1 MTSLIRSV
9 RCSHLSDGRSLQS
22 LRAHTDVVT
31 CLALTR
37 DGATLVT
44 GARDTT
50 LMVWPLI
57 PATSRSSSAN
67 LLPEKPRHV
76 LHGHDDEVTCVVASS
91 DVNIVLSG
99 SSDGTAIVYTL
110 RSGNYMRSLPHPAS
124 APVDLLALSAV
135 GTLVLY
141 SRTDHILHALTINHR
156 GQQPPL
162 ASTGAGE
169 RLHAIAFDSTND
181 VLISAGE
188 RGVVVLRRAHD
199 LSVLHELRALS
210 EESPTGPGPLR
221 CLALSAG
228 DEYVLAGSQR
238 GTLFV
243 WAVPSVPAER
253 DNSVDAAFLAA
264 AWDERVF

>member
-1 MTSLIRSV
+1 MASLIRSV

-57 PATSRSSSAN
+57 PAASRSSSAN

-110 RSGNYMRSLPHPAS
+110 RSGNYMRSLPHPATRFAVS
-124 APVDLLALSAV
+124 ADGRHLFSCGYWDRSVRCSNGLRWP
-135 GTLVLY
+135 
-141 SRTDHILHALTINHR
+141 LT
-156 GQQPPL
+156 
-162 ASTGAGE
+162 ASDG
-169 RLHAIAFDSTND
+169 L
-181 VLISAGE
+181 
-188 RGVVVLRRAHD
+188 
-199 LSVLHELRALS
+199 
-210 EESPTGPGPLR
+210 
-221 CLALSAG
+221 
-228 DEYVLAGSQR
+228 
-238 GTLFV
+238 
-243 WAVPSVPAER
+243 
-253 DNSVDAAFLAA
+253 
-264 AWDERVF
+264 